1 MITFDASKNS
11 TSTDNSKKTNNRTP
25 ISYERAANI
34 DFVHKLMR
42 SQDSI
47 VDLDVVMPEK
57 NVDISNNLSN
67 FDLMKID
74 RETKIDNISSRNE
87 ATGLEKKKKQI
98 DYDDTYRLSV
108 VKTKKKIAR
117 ASSNPLPNL
126 DISELSS
133 SIFDYKH
140 RKRFSYNISQNSIEP
155 ITSSY
160 LFSKKT
166 KSKRISNVLTVSP
179 LFSPSEGSNLDDS
192 KSQKLSPLDSK
203 LSNSSFGSP
212 NSPTS
217 MVIVLKDK
225 SPTTQETSIEKA
237 IREIY
242 ELAEKSE
249 AELIRKRMFFFLNVP
264 YEIEK
269 LMALGVSIC
278 ANAYL
283 NTFIDLP
290 IQALSVLYD
299 EINTFFL
306 KLLKK
311 NKSPTSS
318 FNKNNTPKADWN
330 RAVRLTSLYKIF
342 VFITTFIL
350 VGSVDSAQAYHTIRA
365 QSSLKLYFIFN
376 SLELFD
382 KLLTSFGLDALDSI
396 QYSIAK
402 IIEYKKSGKSSA
414 MDVMISIIHGII
426 GLVYMLLHTL
436 VLYFQVLSL
445 NVAINSY
452 SQQLL
457 LLLISNQFVELKG
470 NILKK
475 FEKENFFQLTC
486 GDIVER
492 FQEFVF
498 LGLIITQNLF
508 ELIDSRSFGFNSTSV
523 SHYFATMFSPE
534 FLQLDFLLNRVLIP
548 VFMVIGT
555 EIIVDWVKHAFIA
568 KFNWFRPYLY
578 SKYGDIL
585 CRDLVG
591 ATPADDIANMNNN
604 TGVVLLSVPSKST
617 NGKKI
622 EMPDLTPKVAR
633 RMGFLPYPLAV
644 LTMVIVS
651 DSIILVTGNI
661 TSFFSL
667 LKCLKGLFSLFIM
680 HPFFK
685 LYQFSRCGLMCY
697 IDSPKKDFKSAF
709 ICNNFCYT
717 NKIQKPDLH
726 YLINTLD
733 KAKLSDQ
740 ELKTFYSNK
749 LAILNSYSE
758 ASSSSLSN
766 HYLKVYENE
775 IDINSL
781 QSTCYYILFVSA
793 ILVLVAVLKFFAFE
807 KLKQYASSRYLSF
820 CKNKAKPQPDNIQ
833 NSKNGPQKSLKQ
845 DCLQNSEESQKT
857 SKNPTSKSTN
867 LLGVDKKL
875 PTDSSS
881 TEIQTTTI
889 QRKVSITGFHD
900 LTKELDLQRLEDV
913 KNLIS
918 SDADEVA
925 WDKMKPKWN
934 LDNVS
939 RYSLFKSRI
948 P

>member
-1 MITFDASKNS
+1 
-11 TSTDNSKKTNNRTP
+11 
-25 ISYERAANI
+25 
-34 DFVHKLMR
+34 MR
-42 SQDSI
+42 SRDYK
-47 VDLDVVMPEK
+47 VDLDVVMSEK
-57 NVDISNNLSN
+57 DVDKTNNLLN
-67 FDLMKID
+67 FDLKKIN
-74 RETKIDNISSRNE
+74 REFKIDNCKSKNKNME
-87 ATGLEKKKKQI
+87 LEKSKKPFFN
-98 DYDDTYRLSV
+98 DDSYKLSV

-133 SIFDYKH
+133 SLFDLKFN
-140 RKRFSYNISQNSIEP
+140 KRFSYNNSQNNIEP
-155 ITSSY
+155 TTTNY

-166 KSKRISNVLTVSP
+166 KSKRISNILTVSP

-192 KSQKLSPLDSK
+192 KTQKLSPLDSK
-203 LSNSSFGSP
+203 LSNSPFDSP

-225 SPTTQETSIEKA
+225 NSAIQETSFEKA
-237 IREIY
+237 AHEIY

-299 EINTFFL
+299 EINTLFL

-311 NKSPTSS
+311 NKNPASS
-318 FNKNNTPKADWN
+318 LNKNNTPKADWN

-350 VGSVDSAQAYHTIRA
+350 VGSVDSAQAYHAIRA

-396 QYSIAK
+396 QYSITK
-402 IIEYKKSGKSSA
+402 VIEYKKSGKSSA
-414 MDVMISIIHGII
+414 MDVMISVIHGIL

-523 SHYFATMFSPE
+523 GHYFATMFSPE
-534 FLQLDFLLNRVLIP
+534 FLQFDFLLNRVLIP

-604 TGVVLLSVPSKST
+604 TGVVLLSVPSKSS

-644 LTMVIVS
+644 LTMIIVS

-667 LKCLKGLFSLFIM
+667 LKCLKGLFSLFIV
-680 HPFFK
+680 HPFSN
-685 LYQFSRCGLMCY
+685 LYQLSSCSLKCY
-697 IDSPKKDFKSAF
+697 IDSAQKDFKSAF

-717 NKIQKPDLH
+717 NKIQSPDLH

-733 KAKLSDQ
+733 KANFSEQ
-740 ELKTFYSNK
+740 ELKVLYTNK
-749 LAILNSYSE
+749 LDILKSYSGV
-758 ASSSSLSN
+758 SNSSLSN
-766 HYLKVYENE
+766 HYLKVYEND

-820 CKNKAKPQPDNIQ
+820 CKNKVKSQPDNAQ
-833 NSKNGPQKSLKQ
+833 NSKNGLQKSLKQ
-845 DCLQNSEESQKT
+845 DVLLNSEESHKT
-857 SKNPTSKSTN
+857 SKHPSSKSTN
-867 LLGVDKKL
+867 LLGLDKKI
-875 PTDSSS
+875 PTDLSS
-881 TEIQTTTI
+881 TEFQTTTI

-925 WDKMKPKWN
+925 WDKMKPKWT